1 MQRQLQL
8 IWTPHSL
15 ARGARQGRR
24 RRRRR
29 EAPAPLQEICA
40 ELNFLT
46 YSCAGLSPSRGRMW
60 EEEGRGA
67 GRRGGKGKKREGPT
81 EAEAPTISRE
91 DSALLDTPRQDLTKL
106 NLGTPRQ
113 EGASSTAFRQT
124 SANGRRL
131 PMSTWRARASNPSA
145 QDEQHR
151 ELYSILPKWEHNCWR
166 TGQKTIS

>member
-67 GRRGGKGKKREGPT
+67 GRSQKEEKVRKGKDPLRPKLRR
-81 EAEAPTISRE
+81 SRE
-91 DSALLDTPRQDLTKL
+91 KTRHSSTLLDR
-106 NLGTPRQ
+106 
-113 EGASSTAFRQT
+113 T
-124 SANGRRL
+124 SQN
-131 PMSTWRARASNPSA
+131 
-145 QDEQHR
+145 
-151 ELYSILPKWEHNCWR
+151 
-166 TGQKTIS
+166 